1 MSQLG
6 NGPVQITG
14 EKTLLQRPLKG
25 SPEIMRSFGVKISG
39 DMVPIR
45 VDGRLIPGEV
55 EISGVDGSQIISGL
69 LAALPLCDKD
79 TTLYVNSPKSIPYLF
94 MTVDVLKK
102 FGIRIDSEMEGD
114 DEFIE
119 THDWDLCD
127 RIVFRIRGGQHYK
140 AADMEIEADWSSA
153 ANFLVAGAIFG
164 KASLSGLDTSSLQA
178 DISILDILT
187 EAGASLS
194 EDEDGEAIHVQ
205 KAPLM
210 SFDVDAGNC
219 PDLFPILAVLAAFCQ
234 GTTRIAGVGRLANK
248 ESDRGS
254 AIAEMLQQMGVPASI
269 RGDKLIIQG
278 HSLTQRLLGGTLLRG
293 GKYTSWGDHRMVMAL
308 KVASLGADGPIEID
322 DEKCVEKSF
331 PTFLKTFEKL

>member
-1 MSQLG
+1 
-6 NGPVQITG
+6 
-14 EKTLLQRPLKG
+14 
-25 SPEIMRSFGVKISG
+25 
-39 DMVPIR
+39 
-45 VDGRLIPGEV
+45 
-55 EISGVDGSQIISGL
+55 
-69 LAALPLCDKD
+69 
-79 TTLYVNSPKSIPYLF
+79 
-94 MTVDVLKK
+94 
-102 FGIRIDSEMEGD
+102 
-114 DEFIE
+114 
-119 THDWDLCD
+119 
-127 RIVFRIRGGQHYK
+127 
-140 AADMEIEADWSSA
+140 MEIEADWSSA